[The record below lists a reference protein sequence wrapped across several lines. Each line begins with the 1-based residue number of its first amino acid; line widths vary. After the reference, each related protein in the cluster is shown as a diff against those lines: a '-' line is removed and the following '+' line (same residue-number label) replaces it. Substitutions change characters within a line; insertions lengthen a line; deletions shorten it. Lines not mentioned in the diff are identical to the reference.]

1 VLYQADGPD
10 SLATC
15 QQPWEQGRPKKPGET
30 GQQKCS
36 HANRLLKIFV
46 RNPTPETTTPPNAA
60 QNGVISCSPAAVA
73 DLVRDNRRV
82 SDSYPQTPRTSATR
96 EAHRMSYDRET
107 VHTVLDEAVICHVG
121 FVAEG
126 RPVVLPH
133 LHVRLGE
140 VLYLHGSTGARVMR
154 TARGDGLAV
163 CVTVTLV
170 DGLVLARS
178 AFNHSVNYRSV
189 VVHGT
194 AVLVEDPQEKST
206 ALAALVE
213 AVVPGRTGG
222 TRPPSRSELAATAV
236 LRLDLREVSV
246 KVRTGPPEDEPE
258 DLGLPYWAGVLPLV
272 TNAGT
277 PLPSLDL
284 ADGVD
289 LPEHVT
295 AWKRPRTS

>member
-1 VLYQADGPD
+1 MRHNHL
-10 SLATC
+10 
-15 QQPWEQGRPKKPGET
+15 
-30 GQQKCS
+30 
-36 HANRLLKIFV
+36 
-46 RNPTPETTTPPNAA
+46 
-60 QNGVISCSPAAVA
+60 
-73 DLVRDNRRV
+73 V

-96 EAHRMSYDRET
+96 ETHRMTYDRAAA
-107 VHTVLDEAVICHVG
+107 HAILDEALVCHLG

-140 VLYLHGSTGARVMR
+140 VLYLHGSTGARAMR
-154 TARGDGLAV
+154 SARGDGLEV
-163 CVTVTLV
+163 CVTVTLL

-194 AVLVEDPQEKST
+194 AVLVEDAQEKTT

-213 AVVPGRTGG
+213 AVAPGRTGG
-222 TRPPSRSELAATAV
+222 TRPPSRSELAATAM

-246 KVRTGPPEDEPE
+246 KIRSGPAEDDPE

-272 TNAGT
+272 TSAG
-277 PLPSLDL
+277 PPQPNEDL
-284 ADGVD
+284 ADGIGI
-289 LPEHVT
+289 PEHVT
-295 AWKRPRTS
+295 AWKRPRPLG